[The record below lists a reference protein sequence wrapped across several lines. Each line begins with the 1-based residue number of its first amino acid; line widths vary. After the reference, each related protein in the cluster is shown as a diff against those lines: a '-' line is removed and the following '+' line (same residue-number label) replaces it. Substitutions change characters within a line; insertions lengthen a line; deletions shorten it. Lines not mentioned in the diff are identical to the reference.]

1 MANYKVG
8 QKLIAKIGGIPNE
21 VRIRAVLETTE
32 GIKLIVDFGHERTAT
47 IHERDIANL
56 E

>member
-8 QKLIAKIGGIPNE
+8 QTIIAKVGGVPHE
-21 VRIRAVLETTE
+21 VTVRAVLETTE
-32 GIKLIVDFGHERTAT
+32 GIKLIVDFGHEQTAT
-47 IHERDIANL
+47 IDESDLLNP

>member
-1 MANYKVG
+1 MPNYKVG
-8 QKLIAKIGGIPNE
+8 QTIIAKISGIPNE

-32 GIKLIVDFGHERTAT
+32 GIKLIVDFGNEQTAT
-47 IHERDIANL
+47 IHERDIVNL

>member
-8 QKLIAKIGGIPNE
+8 QSIIAKISGIPNE

-32 GIKLIVDFGHERTAT
+32 NKADCRFWKR
-47 IHERDIANL
+47 ANG
-56 E
+56 